1 MVEELSKYISHTA
14 PDVKGF
20 SSINLW
26 RMKRFYDL
34 YNGDEKL
41 SPLVTEISWTNNLL
55 IMSRCKSAEER
66 EFYLRL
72 AKREHLSKRE
82 LDRQIDTG
90 YFERAMIGS
99 TKLAPVVRELA
110 PKASGIFK
118 DSMVLEFITGKE
130 AKPENSF
137 RHALITHM
145 KEFILELGKD
155 FIFMGEEYPVQVGM
169 SDFRIDLLFFQRELA
184 CMVAFEL
191 KTTAFRPDYIG
202 QLNLYL
208 EALDRDV
215 RKPHENPSIGVLL
228 CKDKDDEV
236 VEYALSRSLSPTLVA
251 QYELVLPDKKL
262 LQQKMKELF
271 EEDGDASISGNDGEA
286 N

>member
-1 MVEELSKYISHTA
+1 MSEIIISQSSQNLQQQFEEVLSIIQAGRQKVFHYANRAMIDTYWAVGNYISKQIASSQWGDSVVEELSKYLSRTA

-26 RMKRFYDL
+26 RMKRFYEL
-34 YNGDEKL
+34 YNDDEKL
-41 SPLVTEISWTNNLL
+41 SPLVTEISWTNNVL

-82 LDRQIDTG
+82 LERQIDSG

-99 TKLAPVVRELA
+99 SKLAPVVRELA

-118 DSMVLEFITGKE
+118 DRMVLEFITGKE

-155 FIFMGEEYPVQVGM
+155 FLFMEDEY
-169 SDFRIDLLFFQRELA
+169 
-184 CMVAFEL
+184 
-191 KTTAFRPDYIG
+191 
-202 QLNLYL
+202 
-208 EALDRDV
+208 
-215 RKPHENPSIGVLL
+215 
-228 CKDKDDEV
+228 
-236 VEYALSRSLSPTLVA
+236 
-251 QYELVLPDKKL
+251 
-262 LQQKMKELF
+262 
-271 EEDGDASISGNDGEA
+271 
-286 N
+286 